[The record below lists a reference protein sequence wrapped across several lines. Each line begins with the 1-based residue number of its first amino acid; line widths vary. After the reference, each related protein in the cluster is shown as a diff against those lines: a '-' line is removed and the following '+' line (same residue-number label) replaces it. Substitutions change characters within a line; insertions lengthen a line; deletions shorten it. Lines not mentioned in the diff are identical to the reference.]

1 MQFIF
6 PSEFH
11 ATNDRFSF
19 SRLIE
24 VGHDFCGSPSNTLQ
38 ESLKKQCWSYFQS
51 YHLER
56 LEEIKMHLENEGWAL
71 CPVKPTFKVP
81 QLVEF
86 RRLNR
91 AAPKR
96 FSSPKKKEST
106 SANSAMVSPFDQ
118 AAGANSDEEEDVFAD
133 REGAV
138 YDEETEDGFYTDD
151 EDEEGSEDAL
161 RREIVNDKSG

>member
-1 MQFIF
+1 MSQMMH
-6 PSEFH
+6 SC
-11 ATNDRFSF
+11 
-19 SRLIE
+19 RLIE

-96 FSSPKKKEST
+96 FSSPKKKESSSLT
-106 SANSAMVSPFDQ
+106 WPQKVSETN
-118 AAGANSDEEEDVFAD
+118 GASSKSM
-133 REGAV
+133 EGYKQV
-138 YDEETEDGFYTDD
+138 RLYVHPVWFITDT
-151 EDEEGSEDAL
+151 L
-161 RREIVNDKSG
+161 

>member
-1 MQFIF
+1 MI
-6 PSEFH
+6 
-11 ATNDRFSF
+11 SF
-19 SRLIE
+19 RLIE

-96 FSSPKKKEST
+96 FSSPKKKESS
-106 SANSAMVSPFDQ
+106 SAAAKSAMVSPFDQ
-118 AAGANSDEEEDVFAD
+118 TVGANSDEEEEDVFAD

-151 EDEEGSEDAL
+151 EDGEEGSEDAL
-161 RREIVNDKSG
+161 KRELVNDKPG

>member
-1 MQFIF
+1 MTH
-6 PSEFH
+6 SC
-11 ATNDRFSF
+11 
-19 SRLIE
+19 RLIE

-96 FSSPKKKEST
+96 FSSPKKKDSS
-106 SANSAMVSPFDQ
+106 SAKSAMVSPFDQ
-118 AAGANSDEEEDVFAD
+118 TVGANSDEEEEDVFAD

-151 EDEEGSEDAL
+151 DDGEEGSEDAL
-161 RREIVNDKSG
+161 KRELVNDKPG